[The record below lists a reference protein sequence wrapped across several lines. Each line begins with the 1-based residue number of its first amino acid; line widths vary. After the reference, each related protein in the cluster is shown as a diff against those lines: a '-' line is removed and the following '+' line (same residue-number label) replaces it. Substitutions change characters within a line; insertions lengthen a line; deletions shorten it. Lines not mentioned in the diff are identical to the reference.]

1 MNMTQNQMRI
11 RVNDENYHQDV
22 VTEGG
27 LDSNA
32 IDKEV
37 YNFEEY
43 YCAFLDI
50 LGYKDKLELFFQNKY
65 NLYGRIERA
74 MSNAGVEFRED
85 YPDRIKTHIFSDSI
99 IITIPKTDNSNL
111 NLLINYISTLIA
123 QFSYE
128 RLFIRGG
135 ISLGKLF
142 EDPNINFL
150 ASEGLVKAYQL
161 EQKAVYPMIV
171 IDEDLISQVI
181 EKKLIVKNANKYI
194 VNYVRYIINEE
205 GDYQQYVAKE
215 LAEIVSYRDSA
226 SNDNVREKYNWLINY
241 YLWFIELSNNKFK
254 KFDMNNFTHF
264 ISKERDPRFVFS

>member
-1 MNMTQNQMRI
+1 MKI

-22 VTEGG
+22 VTEGSS
-27 LDSNA
+27 DWND
-32 IDKEV
+32 IDKEI
-37 YNFEEY
+37 YEFKEY

-65 NLYGRIERA
+65 NLYGRIKRA
-74 MSNAGVEFRED
+74 MFNAGVECRRD
-85 YPDRIKTHIFSDSI
+85 YPNGMKTYIFSDSI
-99 IITIPKTDNSNL
+99 IITTPKTDLNL
-111 NLLINYISTLIA
+111 NLLVNYISTVVA
-123 QFSYE
+123 WFSYE
-128 RLFIRGG
+128 GLFIRGG
-135 ISLGKLF
+135 ISSGKLF
-142 EDPNINFL
+142 EDTGINFL

-161 EQKAVYPMIV
+161 EQKAVYPMVV

>member
-1 MNMTQNQMRI
+1 MTQDQMK
-11 RVNDENYHQDV
+11 VNANDKNYHQYKTIEILSWND
-22 VTEGG
+22 
-27 LDSNA
+27 
-32 IDKEV
+32 IDKEICE
-37 YNFEEY
+37 FKEY

-65 NLYGRIERA
+65 NLYGRIKRA
-74 MSNAGVEFRED
+74 MFNAEVKCGKD
-85 YPDRIKTHIFSDSI
+85 YPDGMGTYIFSDSI
-99 IITIPKTDNSNL
+99 IITLKTDSDS
-111 NLLINYISTLIA
+111 NLLINYISTLVA
-123 QFSYE
+123 WFSYE
-128 RLFIRGG
+128 GLFIRGG
-135 ISLGKLF
+135 ISSGKLF

-161 EQKAVYPMIV
+161 EQKAVYPMVV

-205 GDYQQYVAKE
+205 RNNQQDVAKE

-241 YLWFIELSNNKFK
+241 YLWFIELSNENFSKFNMSI
-254 KFDMNNFTHF
+254 FSHF
-264 ISKERDPRFVFS
+264 LKERNPRFVFSE

>member
-1 MNMTQNQMRI
+1 MRI

-65 NLYGRIERA
+65 NLYGRIETA
-74 MSNAGVEFRED
+74 MSRAGVEYGRD
-85 YPDRIKTHIFSDSI
+85 YPDGMKTYIFSDSI
-99 IITIPKTDNSNL
+99 IITLKTDNDL
-111 NLLINYISTLIA
+111 NLLINYISILVA

-128 RLFIRGG
+128 GLFIRGG
-135 ISLGKLF
+135 ISSGKLF

-161 EQKAVYPMIV
+161 EQQAIYPMIV
-171 IDEDLISQVI
+171 IDEDLISKVLKRI
-181 EKKLIVKNANKYI
+181 IVKNANKYI
-194 VNYVRYIINEE
+194 VNYVRYIINEK
-205 GDYQQYVAKE
+205 GNDQQYVAKE

-254 KFDMNNFTHF
+254 KFNMDNFTHF

>member
-254 KFDMNNFTHF
+254 KFDMNH
-264 ISKERDPRFVFS
+264 SRFPADVGLLSS

>member
-1 MNMTQNQMRI
+1 MTQDQMKI

-22 VTEGG
+22 VTEGD
-27 LDSNA
+27 LDWNA

-37 YNFEEY
+37 CNFEEY

-65 NLYGRIERA
+65 NLYGRIKRA
-74 MSNAGVEFRED
+74 MFNAEVKCGKG
-85 YPDRIKTHIFSDSI
+85 YPDGMKTYIFSDSI
-99 IITIPKTDNSNL
+99 IITLKTDRDL
-111 NLLINYISTLIA
+111 NLLINYISRLVA
-123 QFSYE
+123 WFSYE
-128 RLFIRGG
+128 GLFIRGG
-135 ISLGKLF
+135 ISSGKLF
-142 EDPNINFL
+142 EDTDINFL

-161 EQKAVYPMIV
+161 EQQAVYPMVV
-171 IDEDLISQVI
+171 IDEDLISNVL
-181 EKKLIVKNANKYI
+181 KKLIVKNANKHI

-205 GDYQQYVAKE
+205 GNDQQYVAKE
-215 LAEIVSYRDSA
+215 LAEIVSYRDIA

>member
-1 MNMTQNQMRI
+1 MRI

-74 MSNAGVEFRED
+74 MSNAGVECRED

-99 IITIPKTDNSNL
+99 IITIPKIDNSNL

-128 RLFIRGG
+128 GLFIRGG
-135 ISLGKLF
+135 ISSGKLF

-181 EKKLIVKNANKYI
+181 EKKRIVKNANKYI
-194 VNYVRYIINEE
+194 LNYVRYIINEE
-205 GDYQQYVAKE
+205 GKNQQDVAKE